1 MKIAAIYSR
10 VSSDNQREAKT
21 IESQIESLLTYAQ
34 EQGYTV
40 VENYIFKDDGY
51 SGSVLVRPGLEKLR
65 DLAAEGQIEIV
76 LIYSPDRLSR
86 KYAYQVVL
94 TEEFARHGVEVI
106 FLKSPKA
113 TTPEEELTLQLQGMI
128 AEYER
133 AQILERTRRGKK
145 FRAKS
150 GSVSV
155 LGGAPYGYQY
165 IKRDTTN
172 GIDASYHVI
181 EKEARVVKKM
191 FRLYTQEG
199 LSLRKITDSLKSQ
212 NIPTRTGK
220 SRWTRST
227 ISGILKNPAYKGK
240 ACYGKTEQKE
250 TQKVTRISRLKGGY
264 SSRGTSNHV
273 RPKDQWIEIPVPAII
288 SEETFEHAQELFE
301 RNKRLASRRT
311 KVPSLLQGL
320 VVCSE
325 CSYSLYR
332 ECSCTTAKK
341 RIYYYRC
348 RGADNF
354 RFENGRICSNR
365 PIRQDYLEEL
375 VWQQI
380 IRLLEEPTLIRE
392 EIERRYKDALHSS
405 STQKSKEVVNR
416 ELNRVKNGIKK
427 LLDAYQEDIIPI
439 GELRKRI
446 PELRKREA
454 SLNKEIEHLQIREL
468 DKTRF
473 LELGVKIDDFL
484 KSLRSSAKK
493 LDVLER
499 QKVIRLIVKEI
510 LVGKDKITIKHSI
523 PVSGANVNGSK
534 DKSSYLLGTR
544 APRSSL

>member
-10 VSSDNQREAKT
+10 VSSDYQREAQT
-21 IESQIESLLTYAQ
+21 IESQIESLLAYAQ

-40 VENYIFKDDGY
+40 VENYIFKDEGY

-76 LIYSPDRLSR
+76 LVYSPDRLSR

-106 FLKSPKA
+106 FLKSPRA
-113 TTPEEELTLQLQGMI
+113 TTPEQELTLQLQGMI

-133 AQILERTRRGKK
+133 TQILERTRRGKK
-145 FRAKS
+145 YRAKC

-155 LGGAPYGYQY
+155 LAGAPYGYQY

-172 GIDASYHVI
+172 GTDASYHVI

-199 LSLRKITDSLKSQ
+199 LSLSKITDYLKNQ

-220 SRWTRST
+220 SRWTRAT

-250 TQKVTRISRLKGGY
+250 TQKVTRIARLKGGY

-325 CSYSLYR
+325 CSYSFYR
-332 ECSCTTAKK
+332 ECSCTTAKN

-348 RGADNF
+348 RGTDNF

-380 IRLLEEPTLIRE
+380 TRLLEEPTLIRE
-392 EIERRYKDALHSS
+392 EIDRRYKDALHSS
-405 STQKSKEVVNR
+405 STQKRKDVVNR
-416 ELNRVKNGIKK
+416 ELKRVKNGIKK

-439 GELRKRI
+439 DELRTRI

-454 SLNKEIEHLQIREL
+454 SLNKEIEHFKIREL
-468 DKTRF
+468 DRTRF
-473 LELGVKIDDFL
+473 LELEVKIDDFL

-493 LDVLER
+493 MDVLER

-523 PVSGANVNGSK
+523 PVSDGLK

-544 APRSSL
+544 APKSST

>member
-1 MKIAAIYSR
+1 M
-10 VSSDNQREAKT
+10 
-21 IESQIESLLTYAQ
+21 
-34 EQGYTV
+34 
-40 VENYIFKDDGY
+40 
-51 SGSVLVRPGLEKLR
+51 R

-220 SRWTRST
+220 SCWTRST